1 MLTGTNPTDFVEL
14 NTCGTTL
21 ASAMKCSVYL
31 AFRPA
36 AAAAY
41 KATLS
46 ITDNGALS
54 PLSVALSGTGN

>member
-1 MLTGTNPTDFVEL
+1 
-14 NTCGTTL
+14 L
-21 ASAMKCSVYL
+21 APAMKCSVYL

-36 AAAAY
+36 AATAY

>member
-1 MLTGTNPTDFVEL
+1 
-14 NTCGTTL
+14 
-21 ASAMKCSVYL
+21 MKCSVYL

-36 AAAAY
+36 AATAY